1 MQQKGPR
8 YKTGA
13 FTFWFRL
20 CLKLHFRCRVV
31 LQLGHHDHLDTRLHV
46 AVDLDGHLVGP
57 EGLYRLLQSDA
68 APVQADTTGPLDGV
82 GDVGGGDGAEE
93 PLVLAGAGLDGY
105 DALVEGAGDLLRPLG
120 EAAVPLLGLL
130 HHAAGFLQFARG
142 SHLGE
147 PAGEEKV
154 AHVAAANVHDVAA
167 LPDLLDVLVEYHLH
181 ELPPTVRPR
190 KAAAPSLGRA
200 LSPRR
205 PPAGAADRARSPCGP

>member
-31 LQLGHHDHLDTRLHV
+31 LQLGDHDHLDARLHV

-57 EGLYRLLQSDA
+57 EGLYGLLQSDA
-68 APVQADTTGPLDGV
+68 APVQADTTGPLD
-82 GDVGGGDGAEE
+82 
-93 PLVLAGAGLDGY
+93 
-105 DALVEGAGDLLRPLG
+105 GAGDLLRPLG

-130 HHAAGFLQFARG
+130 HHAAGFLQLARC

-147 PAGEEKV
+147 PAGDEKV
-154 AHVAAANVHDVAA
+154 AHVAAANVHDVAT

-205 PPAGAADRARSPCGP
+205 PPAGAAGRARSPCGP